1 MVRFSCANFT
11 FPLLTRAQMLQ
22 LLRLLEF
29 EAIDLGLF
37 ARPTHFPLAEM
48 LQEPHS
54 SGVAVRRELQASG
67 LLPADV
73 FLQIGEEPAQ
83 FSVNDPDPGVR
94 ERNREVFAKALDFCS
109 SLGSKHMTGLPG
121 VWHETLSRGDDM
133 RLAQEETA
141 WRVATARRAEIAYA
155 VEAHVG
161 SIITA
166 PEAVLQFLDA
176 VPGLTLT
183 LDYGHFIALGL
194 DSRQVHPLTAR
205 ASHVHVRGGSSGQLQ
220 ARMAEN
226 TIDFAGMVQRL
237 EALSYTGYY
246 CLEYVWVDWQGCD
259 RADNISETL
268 LLRRQLQQSV
278 TSAAGDHIALGNDP
292 AVLRPIDR
300 QRREGMIERKL

>member
-48 LQEPHS
+48 LHEPRC
-54 SGVAVRRELQASG
+54 SGLAVRQELGACG
-67 LLPADV
+67 LVPADV

-83 FSVNDPDPGVR
+83 FSANDPDPGVR
-94 ERNREVFAKALDFCS
+94 GQNREIFARALDFCS
-109 SLGSKHMTGLPG
+109 SLGSDHMTGLPG
-121 VWHETLSRGDDM
+121 VWHETLSRTDAM
-133 RLAQEETA
+133 LLAQEETA
-141 WRVATARRAEIAYA
+141 WRVATARQAGIAYS
-155 VEAHVG
+155 VEAHIG
-161 SIITA
+161 SILTE
-166 PEAVLQFLDA
+166 PGAVQEFLDA

-183 LDYGHFIALGL
+183 LDYGHFIASGL
-194 DSRQVHPLTAR
+194 NNRQVHPLTAL
-205 ASHVHVRGGSSGQLQ
+205 ASHIHVRGGSPGQLQ

-226 TIDFAGMVQRL
+226 TIDFAGMMQQL
-237 EALSYTGYY
+237 ESRGYTGYY

-268 LLRRQLQQSV
+268 LLRRQLQEL
-278 TSAAGDHIALGNDP
+278 AASTAATAALP
-292 AVLRPIDR
+292 
-300 QRREGMIERKL
+300 